1 MLIGKHLVYLDSRTG
16 YGFSLNAVL
25 VPEEKG
31 YTTPDG
37 RLIRLT
43 SGMPAEHIIKIADKI
58 YLVDPVNYEQNTN
71 REQQRLTQDSALQTA
86 TNSFVGR
93 FSSRMPRGLTDDD
106 YYKDNRYSRSTLLNM
121 NTKKAIADAS
131 NLAKAERGLEK

>member
-1 MLIGKHLVYLDSRTG
+1 MESFPLELWRK
-16 YGFSLNAVL
+16 
-25 VPEEKG
+25 KG

-58 YLVDPVNYEQNTN
+58 YLVDPVNYEHNDN
-71 REQQRLTQDSALQTA
+71 REQHRLTQDSALQTA

-93 FSSRMPRGLTDDD
+93 FDCFV
-106 YYKDNRYSRSTLLNM
+106 YSGFS
-121 NTKKAIADAS
+121 
-131 NLAKAERGLEK
+131 